1 MEPHPPVKGN
11 APALE
16 GRGQRACVRMGGH
29 ATRLPNARA
38 AGRGVVKML
47 KGRKILDDAAMLAGG
62 AMNLLSAGRAQVKRE
77 ARDRVAAMAERL
89 DLVPREDFE
98 RMEAMLVRLREEQEV
113 LKKRLAALEGG
124 ADNTPPSAMQKK
136 AGAAPTTAKT
146 TARRGKKPS

>member
-1 MEPHPPVKGN
+1 
-11 APALE
+11 
-16 GRGQRACVRMGGH
+16 
-29 ATRLPNARA
+29 
-38 AGRGVVKML
+38 ML